1 MSSAAP
7 ATADLDPAAAMD
19 QLAESRSPLLIGVR
33 HHSPAVAAAIPA
45 LLSSVQ
51 PELLMVELPEEMQE
65 WMPWLAHAEL
75 QGARQLHGVEHLEQR
90 RVVRRR
96 QNLTGPRRDGA
107 QAAPSRPVSVPLLRQ
122 HPRPQSPPA

>member
-1 MSSAAP
+1 RPQRRSPGPGAPPRVLGRGRQATGRWRRPRLATPLGTPRRPRAVSSAAP

-19 QLAESRSPLLIGVR
+19 QLAQSRSPLLIGVR
-33 HHSPAVAAAIPA
+33 HHSPAGAAAIPA

-75 QGARQLHGVEHLEQR
+75 QAPIALAA
-90 RVVRRR
+90 VRK
-96 QNLTGPRRDGA
+96 
-107 QAAPSRPVSVPLLRQ
+107 
-122 HPRPQSPPA
+122 